1 MSNLLLTWE
10 QFIYEIS
17 ALGFVYDKR
26 SHSWKREDGA
36 AVCDEALRDIHTHW
50 PVFVSAMLKLWAEG
64 AKMMAIE
71 SSWENRSFVARLKVV
86 E

>member
-36 AVCDEALRDIHTHW
+36 AVVGNH
-50 PVFVSAMLKLWAEG
+50 
-64 AKMMAIE
+64 
-71 SSWENRSFVARLKVV
+71 RLDG
-86 E
+86 ER